1 MAKNQKTPV
10 WDEVRGNIR
19 GVKNEIIIMNAAMV
33 VLGILMVMFPQMI
46 NGLICQ
52 GIGAVLCVWGIIRII
67 KYFMARAESAFG
79 SFGLVQG
86 GAMLGF
92 GIFFLANPDFFVSI
106 IDTALAIILLV
117 MAVIKVQYAFDFLKL
132 NSSRWWIQL
141 LGAVVMAV
149 LGILALTKPF
159 GVANIVMILIGAGLI
174 FSGLWDLVSVLRM
187 SVFVRNAVNGVN
199 EEKEKQKKYIE
210 VSAEDEKE

>member
-174 FSGLWDLVSVLRM
+174 FSGLWDLISVIRM
-187 SVFVRNAVNGVN
+187 SVFVRDSVNGVRKKTA
-199 EEKEKQKKYIE
+199 ESQKYID
-210 VSAEDEKE
+210 VPVEDEK

>member
-159 GVANIVMILIGAGLI
+159 GVANIV
-174 FSGLWDLVSVLRM
+174 WDLISVIRM
-187 SVFVRNAVNGVN
+187 SVFVRDSVNGVRKKTA
-199 EEKEKQKKYIE
+199 ESQKYID
-210 VSAEDEKE
+210 VPVEDEK

>member
-1 MAKNQKTPV
+1 MAKNRNTPI
-10 WDEVRGNIR
+10 WDEVRGNIK
-19 GVKNEIIIMNAAMV
+19 GVKNEIIIMNASMV
-33 VLGILMVMFPQMI
+33 ILGILMVIFPNTI

-52 GIGAVLCVWGIIRII
+52 GIGAVLCVWGIIRIV

-92 GIFFLANPDFFVSI
+92 GMFFLVNPSFFVNM
-106 IDTALAIILLV
+106 IDTTLAIILLV
-117 MAVIKVQYAFDFLKL
+117 MAIIKVQYAFDFLKL
-132 NSSRWWIQL
+132 SSSRWWIQL

-159 GVANIVMILIGAGLI
+159 GIANIVMILIGIGLI
-174 FSGLWDLVSVLRM
+174 FSGLWDLISVIRMSAFVRDAINGVQKKSKEKKQYVDVSV
-187 SVFVRNAVNGVN
+187 
-199 EEKEKQKKYIE
+199 
-210 VSAEDEKE
+210 EDEK

>member
-1 MAKNQKTPV
+1 
-10 WDEVRGNIR
+10 
-19 GVKNEIIIMNAAMV
+19 
-33 VLGILMVMFPQMI
+33 
-46 NGLICQ
+46 
-52 GIGAVLCVWGIIRII
+52 
-67 KYFMARAESAFG
+67 
-79 SFGLVQG
+79 
-86 GAMLGF
+86 MLGF

-174 FSGLWDLVSVLRM
+174 FSGLWDLISVIRM
-187 SVFVRNAVNGVN
+187 SVFVRDSVNGVRKKTA
-199 EEKEKQKKYIE
+199 ESQKYID
-210 VSAEDEKE
+210 VPVEDEK

>member
-67 KYFMARAESAFG
+67 KYFMARAESPFG

-174 FSGLWDLVSVLRM
+174 FSGLWDLISVIRM
-187 SVFVRNAVNGVN
+187 SVFVRDSVNGVRKKTA
-199 EEKEKQKKYIE
+199 ESQKYID
-210 VSAEDEKE
+210 VPVEDEK

>member
-67 KYFMARAESAFG
+67 KYFVARAESAFG

-174 FSGLWDLVSVLRM
+174 FSGLWDLISVIRM
-187 SVFVRNAVNGVN
+187 SVFVRDSVNGVRKKTA
-199 EEKEKQKKYIE
+199 ESQKYID
-210 VSAEDEKE
+210 VPVEDEK